1 MPASYFDIDGTLVS
15 TNLVP
20 PTMYYLLNQKTPV
33 HAMRQL
39 GKALLK
45 APVMLWAELNDR
57 RMFNEV
63 LFSVFEGMSEDRL
76 VLLADDVFERII
88 KPALYEGARNLI
100 KTSLDKGHE
109 VILVSGALDEV
120 VKHAAEY
127 LGATGYIANRL
138 EVKDLSCTGKLQRP
152 VVAGPNKALLIR
164 DHARA
169 QGHDLAECF
178 AYSDS
183 YSDVPMLSIVGY
195 PVAVNPDRRLRM
207 LAKAYHW
214 PVIDLSAAA

>member
-20 PTMYYLLNQKTPV
+20 PTMYYLLNQPTPAHTV
-33 HAMRQL
+33 RRL
-39 GKALLK
+39 GRALLK

-76 VLLADDVFERII
+76 VTLADDVFDRVM
-88 KPALYEGARNLI
+88 KPALYDGARTLI
-100 KTSLDKGHE
+100 QTSLDKGHD
-109 VILVSGALDEV
+109 VILISGALDVV

-138 EVKDLSCTGKLQRP
+138 EVKDLFCTGKLQRP

-169 QGHDLAECF
+169 HGHDLDECF

-195 PVAVNPDRRLRM
+195 PVAVNPDRRLRL

-214 PVIDLSAAA
+214 PVIDLGAAA